1 MMVEYILEH
10 DLMIDW

>member
-1 MMVEYILEH
+1 MVEYILEH